1 MRSLI
6 LIDCSCSFRSRMAS
20 SHHIL
25 AKLHLCWVQQDEDQ
39 ENPDEKHHADSD
51 VEIDDAKPLEESER
65 CSFHLVPWSFKC
77 LFIAIPCVLMPA
89 IFCGRRSNTQSA
101 RVKQYWIDH
110 ISGITWIY
118 FALPTFV
125 R

>member
-1 MRSLI
+1 
-6 LIDCSCSFRSRMAS
+6 
-20 SHHIL
+20 
-25 AKLHLCWVQQDEDQ
+25 
-39 ENPDEKHHADSD
+39 HHADSD
-51 VEIDDAKPLEESER
+51 VEIDDAKPLEESE
-65 CSFHLVPWSFKC
+65 
-77 LFIAIPCVLMPA
+77 
-89 IFCGRRSNTQSA
+89 RSNTQSA